1 MLIVRGLE
9 LLAPKGD
16 TVLQAGD
23 HVYVFSKSEDL
34 PFLGLMFGQQE
45 DE

>member
-16 TVLQAGD
+16 TVFKPGD
-23 HVYVFSKSEDL
+23 HVYVFSRSEDL
-34 PFLGLMFGQQE
+34 PFLRLMFGQRE